1 MSKTKLII
9 KREYLSRVK
18 KKSFIIMTFLTPLL
32 LTGLMII
39 PTWIMTMKDKNEK
52 TLAVVDYTGLY
63 EDIIKD
69 SETLKFDFI
78 PQNEEA
84 ALRSNFKKSDY
95 YAFLIISEDLIEN
108 PNAIQMFSDAAI
120 TMDIKEYVSR
130 SLKEYLKE
138 EKLKSFDI
146 EGFDEALA
154 EINKITVNISTL
166 KLSEDG
172 TVKQSSTEA
181 AMLISIFFAMF
192 SYFFIF
198 MYGSQVFTGVMQ
210 EKSNRIVEVLISSVK
225 PLELMMG
232 KIIGIAMV
240 AVTQFFMWIVIT
252 LIFVSIAM
260 NFLAPKMDAEIIA
273 QMVQTDTTRMPNI
286 NTMPNVDEAMNDA
299 GFQMDN
305 LIEIVK
311 SFNPVKTMLL
321 FLFYFICGYLIYAA
335 LFAAVGSAVDN
346 ETDSQQFMMPIT
358 IPVIIAMFI
367 AISAF
372 RNPASSVVFWGSL
385 IPFTSPIVMMAR
397 ISFGVPNWEI
407 FLSMALLIIGILFTI
422 WFAARIYK
430 TGILMYGKK
439 VDFKEIWKW
448 FMYAGK

>member
-18 KKSFIIMTFLTPLL
+18 KKSFIIMTFLTPIL
-32 LTGLMII
+32 LTAIMII
-39 PTWIMTMKDKNEK
+39 PAWIMTMKDKNEK
-52 TLAVVDYTGLY
+52 ILAVVDYTGLY
-63 EDIIKD
+63 ENIIKD
-69 SETLKFDFI
+69 TETLKFDFI

-108 PNAIQMFSDAAI
+108 PNAVQMFSDAAI
-120 TMDIKEYVSR
+120 TIDIKDYVSHC
-130 SLKEYLKE
+130 LKEHLKE
-138 EKLKSFDI
+138 EKLKSFEI
-146 EGFDEALA
+146 EGFNEALA
-154 EINKITVNISTL
+154 EIDKITVNITTL
-166 KLSEDG
+166 KVSEDG

-198 MYGSQVFTGVMQ
+198 MYGAQVFTGVMQ

-225 PLELMMG
+225 PMELMMG

-240 AVTQFFMWIVIT
+240 ALTQFFMWIVIT
-252 LIFVSIAM
+252 LIFVTVAM
-260 NFLAPKMDAEIIA
+260 KFLAPAMDAEQIA
-273 QMVQTDTTRMPNI
+273 QMVQTDTMP
-286 NTMPNVDEAMNDA
+286 MPNVDEMMSDTD
-299 GFQMDN
+299 F
-305 LIEIVK
+305 EIGNIVEIIK
-311 SFNPVKTMLL
+311 SFNPIKTMLL

-335 LFAAVGSAVDN
+335 LYAAVGSAVDN
-346 ETDSQQFMMPIT
+346 ETDAQQFMMPIT
-358 IPVIIAMFI
+358 IPVVLAMFI

-372 RNPASSVVFWGSL
+372 KNPASGAVFWGSI

-397 ISFGVPNWEI
+397 LSFGVPDWELI
-407 FLSMALLIIGILFTI
+407 LSMVLMIVGIMLTA
-422 WFAARIYK
+422 WFAARIYR

-439 VDFKEIWKW
+439 VDYKELWKW
-448 FMYAGK
+448 FWYAGK

>member
-1 MSKTKLII
+1 
-9 KREYLSRVK
+9 
-18 KKSFIIMTFLTPLL
+18 MTFLTPLL